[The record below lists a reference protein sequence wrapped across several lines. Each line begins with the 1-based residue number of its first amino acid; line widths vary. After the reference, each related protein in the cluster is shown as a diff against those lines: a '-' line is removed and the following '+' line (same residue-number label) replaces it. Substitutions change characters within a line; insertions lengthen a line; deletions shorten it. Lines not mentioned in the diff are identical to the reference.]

1 MTASGSTRTKADDER
16 DPEAAPSWRE
26 RPETPKPK
34 PRTAGEIAFLDL
46 GPGAHKWLVEAAAVG
61 AQRIRSKMAAA
72 VELAAMVGV
81 EQVDAGPDA
90 RRDRRPLR

>member
-46 GPGAHKWLVEAAAVG
+46 GPGAHKWLVEAANS
-61 AQRIRSKMAAA
+61 RSATDP
-72 VELAAMVGV
+72 
-81 EQVDAGPDA
+81 EQDG
-90 RRDRRPLR
+90 RRG